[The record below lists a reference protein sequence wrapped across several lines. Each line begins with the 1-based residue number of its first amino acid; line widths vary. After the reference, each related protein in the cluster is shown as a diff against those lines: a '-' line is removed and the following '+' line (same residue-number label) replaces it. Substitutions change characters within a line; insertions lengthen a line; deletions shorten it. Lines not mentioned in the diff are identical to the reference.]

1 MFIFHVC
8 LCVCVCV
15 CVFVCVRACKR
26 KSRKQ
31 TLSVRESGGER
42 LIDCVR
48 VCAANM
54 QSQLSFTC
62 KHARTHDFHVSQ
74 YAYRQV
80 SCACGTGCVS
90 ASQCIF
96 QCLHISQPPSTPGYP
111 LSPEHTYPRL
121 PSSDPAGLPGT
132 FPLLPIVSHSTAIE
146 WEEEYD
152 RGRAIKK
159 GLGSDRVERWGESAP
174 DKVGIESGLATL
186 ICNSLLTCRPSARPY
201 KIELP
206 ILSIHVILDG

>member
-1 MFIFHVC
+1 MTAC
-8 LCVCVCV
+8 G
-15 CVFVCVRACKR
+15 CVRRTCNR
-26 KSRKQ
+26 NS
-31 TLSVRESGGER
+31 LSH
-42 LIDCVR
+42 
-48 VCAANM
+48 ANM
-54 QSQLSFTC
+54 
-62 KHARTHDFHVSQ
+62 HAIRIQTVLLRLWNWMRF
-74 YAYRQV
+74 
-80 SCACGTGCVS
+80 
-90 ASQCIF
+90 CIF
-96 QCLHISQPPSTPGYP
+96 QCLHISQHPPTPGYP

-159 GLGSDRVERWGESAP
+159 GLGSDRVGKRWGESAP
-174 DKVGIESGLATL
+174 DKVDIESGLATL
-186 ICNSLLTCRPSARPY
+186 MCNSLLTCRPSARPY